1 MHGTEGGHPES
12 DREPRRAQPGMG
24 NAREGIQSPSQ
35 PTSPL
40 RFTGW
45 VQKGMEEGSAA
56 PRSGADRLKSSA
68 GVHPTILPANS
79 AILNA
84 ATNDSQERSNPPAP
98 LGSEQPVGRMTPGG
112 RIGPEAN
119 ARGKAT
125 GYADG
130 ATRG

>member
-1 MHGTEGGHPES
+1 MGQKAVTRNRTENPAEHSRARITTEGTTES
-12 DREPRRAQPGMG
+12 
-24 NAREGIQSPSQ
+24 SST
-35 PTSPL
+35 PTRSL
-40 RFTGW
+40 RFTSG
-45 VQKGMEEGSAA
+45 VQKGHGGGIGCLPIRGGWAQIFH
-56 PRSGADRLKSSA
+56 PRSS
-68 GVHPTILPANS
+68 PILPANS